1 MYKLMD
7 KATGETVPT
16 GNIVFTMHREAVTLV
31 GCTSP
36 RHGADPG
43 RIRCRDESG
52 TEHEWFPAA
61 CGLEFVRVPS

>member
-36 RHGADPG
+36 RHGK
-43 RIRCRDESG
+43 
-52 TEHEWFPAA
+52 EHVSHGCEPHRLSDTDTQPTATTRSTF
-61 CGLEFVRVPS
+61 R